1 MFIML
6 QEGLKTQ
13 RGRMFSSIVWAIGLD
28 QKVILYPI
36 KKLAAV
42 SPTDQF
48 SVESCWFYMQ
58 DGPGC
63 ECKFREQGIHQETC
77 LSCRERD

>member
-1 MFIML
+1 
-6 QEGLKTQ
+6 
-13 RGRMFSSIVWAIGLD
+13 MFSSIVGAISLD
-28 QKVILYPI
+28 QKVMLYPI
-36 KKLAAV
+36 EKLAAV

-63 ECKFREQGIHQETC
+63 EYKFRETGIHQEAC
-77 LSCRERD
+77 LSCHKRD